1 MHQESHAT
9 KAAASL
15 ARTIDYDKQAAEDA
29 AAADKAAGNAEGYA
43 KDARASADQAELDA
57 SAARSAA
64 TQADQDAKDARAAA
78 DRADTAATE
87 AEQAAKDADKYAK
100 EAQRAAEQ
108 TEDKKNGEP
117 IQTGTILD
125 AEGHI
130 GNVFYVVDHYE
141 NIGDP
146 ETLSKTSA
154 CDDWKS
160 RIVYTGDCTIT
171 AKITYKAILNLYLC
185 TADDLNPAYNICP
198 SGSAV
203 YLGQQP
209 SEKMTKEV
217 THTITIAEFNA
228 NIDPIDILFGS
239 WIDCGKKIG
248 SMLKITSG
256 GGGNWGG
263 CGWAAFDVA
272 SLFAGKIV
280 RAIADAV
287 RAVDASLRTGIG
299 VADAL
304 KALRTLRIDADAL
317 AGIERSARISEEF
330 RAACET
336 NSFPGAT
343 EVLMADGSRRP
354 ISQVGVGDRLTA
366 MDPATGRLQT
376 RQVTDTFKHDTQRLV
391 DITVADG
398 GKLASTAGHKFYV
411 VDRGW
416 TLVSDLHVGDRLR
429 TPDGSVHPVTALL
442 DRSGLTP
449 RTVYDLTVDDLH
461 TFFVLAGATPIL
473 VHNCKVA
480 LG

>member
-108 TEDKKNGEP
+108 TEDKKNGEQ

-171 AKITYKAILNLYLC
+171 
-185 TADDLNPAYNICP
+185 
-198 SGSAV
+198 
-203 YLGQQP
+203 
-209 SEKMTKEV
+209 
-217 THTITIAEFNA
+217 
-228 NIDPIDILFGS
+228 
-239 WIDCGKKIG
+239 
-248 SMLKITSG
+248 
-256 GGGNWGG
+256 
-263 CGWAAFDVA
+263 
-272 SLFAGKIV
+272 
-280 RAIADAV
+280 
-287 RAVDASLRTGIG
+287 
-299 VADAL
+299 
-304 KALRTLRIDADAL
+304 
-317 AGIERSARISEEF
+317 
-330 RAACET
+330 
-336 NSFPGAT
+336 
-343 EVLMADGSRRP
+343 
-354 ISQVGVGDRLTA
+354 
-366 MDPATGRLQT
+366 
-376 RQVTDTFKHDTQRLV
+376 
-391 DITVADG
+391 
-398 GKLASTAGHKFYV
+398 
-411 VDRGW
+411 
-416 TLVSDLHVGDRLR
+416 
-429 TPDGSVHPVTALL
+429 
-442 DRSGLTP
+442 
-449 RTVYDLTVDDLH
+449 
-461 TFFVLAGATPIL
+461 
-473 VHNCKVA
+473 
-480 LG
+480 